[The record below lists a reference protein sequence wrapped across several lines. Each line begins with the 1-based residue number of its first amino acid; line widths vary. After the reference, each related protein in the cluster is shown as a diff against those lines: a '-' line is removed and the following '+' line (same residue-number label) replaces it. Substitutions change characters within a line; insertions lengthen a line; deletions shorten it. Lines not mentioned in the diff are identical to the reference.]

1 MPTLFDSHEEFN
13 DWFSRD
19 IESQAS
25 AAAQG
30 AATSSK
36 QTANLTTTKLNATQL
51 SRLHL
56 ILQPFMLRRVKTE
69 VEHELPDKVKIC
81 YENLIYVNI

>member
-25 AAAQG
+25 AAVQG
-30 AATSSK
+30 ATTSK

-69 VEHELPDKVKIC
+69 VEHELPDKVT
-81 YENLIYVNI
+81 LGHATP